1 MKLFNHSDRQ
11 KWDAFVSIG
20 VGLVRRNRW
29 KAYKD
34 HQRRFVRVID
44 AFLRKYGE
52 HPRLLATRADMM
64 QRPSSKIPYLLK
76 AYRLAKLTKDK
87 QEMVFTAHSIAQVY
101 LDRQQLQHAPVW
113 VKRLKANLLNHRDKS
128 CNAWCSEMEEE
139 IRERQGDRALTIV
152 YGHKELCASKTPDG
166 VKVVREQGHERR

>member
-1 MKLFNHSDRQ
+1 MKLFNHNGRQ
-11 KWDAFVSIG
+11 KWNEFVSIG

-29 KAYKD
+29 KAYKE
-34 HQRRFVRVID
+34 HQRRFVRMID
-44 AFLRKYGE
+44 TFLRKYGE

-64 QRPSSKIPYLLK
+64 QRPSAKIPCLLK

-128 CNAWCSEMEEE
+128 CKAWCSEMEEE
-139 IRERQGDRALTIV
+139 IRESKATLQLTERLRQ
-152 YGHKELCASKTPDG
+152 
-166 VKVVREQGHERR
+166 